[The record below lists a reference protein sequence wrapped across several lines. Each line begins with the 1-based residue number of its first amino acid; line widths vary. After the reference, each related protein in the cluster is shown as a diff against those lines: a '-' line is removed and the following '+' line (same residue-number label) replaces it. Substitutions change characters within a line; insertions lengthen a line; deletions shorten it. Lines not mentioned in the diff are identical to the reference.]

1 MAASHE
7 KPRIGVDVE
16 EAWSRFKDRLRA
28 FVLRRVGSTAD
39 AEDVVQDVLVRLLEH
54 RERIESDRLAPW
66 IFTTARNAVIDR
78 RRRTRRDLPRSSE
91 EDATLAATG
100 EQDRGLE
107 ELTTCVGPLLA
118 MLSTEDRAVLERV
131 ELGGESQAE
140 LAEAAGAPAS
150 TIKSRVQRARQ
161 RLREH
166 FERCCAIE
174 LDARGKPRDFSWR
187 GSPDYPKCGG
197 CDCGS
202 TEN

>member
-1 MAASHE
+1 MAAS
-7 KPRIGVDVE
+7 PNNPPVGVDVSD
-16 EAWSRFKDRLRA
+16 AWRRFKDRLRA
-28 FVLRRVGSTAD
+28 FALRRVGSAAD
-39 AEDVVQDVLVRLLEH
+39 ADDIVQEVLVRLLEH

-91 EDATLAATG
+91 EGATLAATD

-118 MLSTEDRAVLERV
+118 MLSADDRAVLERV

-140 LAEAAGAPAS
+140 LAQEAGAPAS

-174 LDARGKPRDFSWR
+174 LDARGNPSEFTHR
-187 GSPDYPKCGG
+187 GDPEYPACGG
-197 CDCGS
+197 CGDCACG
-202 TEN
+202 